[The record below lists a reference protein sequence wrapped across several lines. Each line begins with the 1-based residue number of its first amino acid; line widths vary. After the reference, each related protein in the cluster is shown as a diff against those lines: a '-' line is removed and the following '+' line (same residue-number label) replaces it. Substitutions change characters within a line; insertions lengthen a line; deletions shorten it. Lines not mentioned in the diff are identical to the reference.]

1 MDNNAMR
8 HITSFILSLLFI
20 CSTPF
25 LFAGKSNTLPKL
37 KEGKWT
43 GTLFLDSN
51 ATLYFKFDVALKDD
65 GTYLLTVMNADEKI
79 ELTDVVVKNDS
90 LHAKFPF
97 FNSTFVWKVS
107 KKGLFG
113 YWQNFQ
119 KGENYRIPCSITY
132 GDFYHPLHFLST
144 FYPPSN
150 IHGTWAATFDPGTP
164 DAYPAVGAFKQNGQ
178 WLSGTFLTETGDYRF
193 LEGVVLADSMVL
205 SCLDGTHAWMFTGRI
220 NGDTIRGHFYSG
232 KHWKGEWMAVRNENA
247 SLPDADSLT
256 KVEFAEPFR
265 LSIENVSA
273 GAPYGEF
280 SFPAEE
286 YKNKVT
292 IIQIMGTWCPNC
304 LDETRY
310 FLSLYEKFHAQG
322 LEIIAVA
329 YETGKDPAVHLE
341 RIKQLQKRLN
351 IPYLIVG
358 GGTSSKALASEHF
371 NMLTDIIS
379 FPTAIFI
386 GRDGQVKKV
395 HTGFSG
401 PGTGTYYTEYTK
413 ETELFIQQLLQEK

>member
-8 HITSFILSLLFI
+8 HFTSFILSLLFI
-20 CSTPF
+20 CSASI
-25 LFAGKSNTLPKL
+25 LFAGKGNALPKL

-43 GTLFLDSN
+43 GNLLLDSS
-51 ATLYFKFDVALKDD
+51 AIMYFKFDVTLKDD
-65 GTYLLTVMNADEKI
+65 GTYRLTVINADEKI
-79 ELTDVVVKNDS
+79 ELTDVVMKNDS

-97 FNSTFVWKVS
+97 FNSAFVWKVS

-119 KGENYRIPCSITY
+119 KGENYRVPCSITY
-132 GDFYHPLHFLST
+132 GDFYHPLHFIST

-150 IHGTWAATFDPGTP
+150 IDGTWAAIFDPGTT
-164 DAYPAVGAFKQNGQ
+164 DAYPAVGSFKQNGQ

-220 NGDTIRGHFYSG
+220 SGDTIRGHFYSG
-232 KHWKGEWMAVRNENA
+232 KHWKGEWMAVRNEKA
-247 SLPDADSLT
+247 TLPDPDTLT
-256 KVEFAEPFR
+256 KIENLEPFSFT
-265 LSIENVSA
+265 LNDVTA
-273 GAPYGEF
+273 GAPYGVF
-280 SFPAEE
+280 SFPSEE

-292 IIQIMGTWCPNC
+292 IIQIMGSWCPNC

-310 FLSLYEKFHAQG
+310 FLSLYEKYHAQG

-329 YETGKDPAVHLE
+329 YETGKDPVQHIE
-341 RIKQLQKRLN
+341 RIKQFQKKLN
-351 IPYLIVG
+351 IPYQIVV

-371 NMLTDIIS
+371 SMLTDIVS
-379 FPTAIFI
+379 FPTAVFI

-401 PGTGTYYTEYTK
+401 PGTGAYYMEYTE
-413 ETELFIQQLLQEK
+413 ETERFIQELLQEK

>member
-1 MDNNAMR
+1 MR
-8 HITSFILSLLFI
+8 HTHYLFCALLFI
-20 CSTPF
+20 FSSST
-25 LFAGKSNTLPKL
+25 LFAGRNTASPKL
-37 KEGKWT
+37 KAGLWT
-43 GTLFLDSN
+43 GSLFLDTSVSM
-51 ATLYFKFDVALKDD
+51 YFKFDVAQQTD
-65 GTYLLTVMNADEKI
+65 GSYQLTVINSDEKI
-79 ELTDVVVKNDS
+79 VLTDLVMKNDS
-90 LHAKFPF
+90 LHARFPF
-97 FNSTFVWKVS
+97 FNSEFVWKVS
-107 KKGLFG
+107 KKGLHG

-119 KGENYRIPCSITY
+119 KGNNYRIPCSITY

-144 FYPPSN
+144 FYPPSS
-150 IHGTWAATFDPGTP
+150 IQGKWSATFDPGTT
-164 DAYPAVGAFKQNGQ
+164 DAYPAVGVFKQDGQ
-178 WLSGTFLTETGDYRF
+178 WISGTFLTETGDYRF
-193 LEGVVLADSMVL
+193 LEGVVLRDSMVL

-220 NGDTIRGHFYSG
+220 HGDTIRGHFYSG

-247 SLPDADSLT
+247 TLPDADTRT
-256 KVEFAEPFR
+256 KVELNEPFR
-265 LSIENVSA
+265 LTIKDVSA

-280 SFPAEE
+280 NFPSEE

-292 IIQIMGTWCPNC
+292 IIQIMGSWCPNC

-310 FLSLYEKFHAQG
+310 FLSLYDKYHAQG

-329 YETGKDPAVHLE
+329 YETGKDPVVHLE

-371 NMLTDIIS
+371 SMLSDIIS
-379 FPTAIFI
+379 FPTAVFI

-401 PGTGTYYTEYTK
+401 PGTGDYYTTYTQ
-413 ETELFIQQLLQEK
+413 ETEAFIQELLRLK

>member
-1 MDNNAMR
+1 MR
-8 HITSFILSLLFI
+8 QTIYIFCTLLHL
-20 CSTPF
+20 CCAPL
-25 LFAGKSNTLPKL
+25 LFAGKNTAAPKL
-37 KEGKWT
+37 KTGVWT
-43 GTLFLDSN
+43 GSLLLDTNVSM
-51 ATLYFKFDVALKDD
+51 YFKFDVAQLTD
-65 GTYLLTVMNADEKI
+65 GSYQLTVINANEKI
-79 ELTDVVVKNDS
+79 VLTDLVMKNDS
-90 LHAKFPF
+90 LHARFPF
-97 FNSTFVWKVS
+97 FNSEFVWKAS
-107 KKGLFG
+107 KKGLNG

-119 KGENYRIPCSITY
+119 KGDNYRIPCSISY

-144 FYPPSN
+144 FYPPSEIN
-150 IHGTWAATFDPGTP
+150 GKWAATFDPGTTN
-164 DAYPAVGAFKQNGQ
+164 AYPAVGVFHQNQQ
-178 WLSGTFLTETGDYRF
+178 WISGTFLTETGDYRF
-193 LEGVVLADSMVL
+193 LEGVVLQDSIVL

-220 NGDTIRGHFYSG
+220 YGDTIRGHFYSG
-232 KHWKGEWMAVRNENA
+232 KHWKGEWLAVRNENA

-256 KVEFAEPFR
+256 KVELSQPFQ
-265 LSIENVSA
+265 LTIKDVSF

-280 SFPAEE
+280 NFPSEE

-292 IIQIMGTWCPNC
+292 IIQIMGSWCPNC

-310 FLSLYEKFHAQG
+310 FLSLYEKYHAQG

-329 YETGKDPAVHLE
+329 YETGKDPVVHLE

-371 NMLTDIIS
+371 SMLSEIIS

-386 GRDGQVKKV
+386 SRDGQVKKV

-401 PGTGTYYTEYTK
+401 PGTGDYYSTYIK
-413 ETELFIQQLLQEK
+413 ETEAFIQELLLQK

>member
-1 MDNNAMR
+1 MR
-8 HITSFILSLLFI
+8 YITPFLLSLLFI
-20 CSTPF
+20 SSTTA
-25 LFAGKSNTLPKL
+25 LFAGKGAVLPKL

-43 GTLFLDSN
+43 GTLLLDTN
-51 ATLYFKFDVALKDD
+51 AVMYFKFDIALKED
-65 GTYLLTVMNADEKI
+65 GSYRLTVMNAEEKI
-79 ELTDVVVKNDS
+79 ELTDVVMKNDS
-90 LHAKFPF
+90 LHARFPF

-107 KKGLFG
+107 KKGLIG

-144 FYPPSN
+144 FHPPSN
-150 IHGTWAATFDPGTP
+150 IAGKWAATFDPGTN
-164 DAYPAVGAFKQNGQ
+164 DAYPAVGVFTQDGQ

-193 LEGVVLADSMVL
+193 LEGIVLADSVVL

-220 NGDTIRGHFYSG
+220 KGDTLLGHFYSG

-247 SLPDADSLT
+247 SLPDPDTLT
-256 KVEFAEPFR
+256 KIETLEPFR
-265 LSIENVSA
+265 FTLNDVPA

-280 SFPAEE
+280 NFPSEE
-286 YKNKVT
+286 YTNKVT
-292 IIQIMGTWCPNC
+292 IIQIMGSWCPNC

-310 FLSLYEKFHAQG
+310 FLSLYEKYHAQG

-329 YETGKDPAVHLE
+329 YETGKDPVQHME

-351 IPYLIVG
+351 IPYQIVI
-358 GGTSSKALASEHF
+358 GGTSSKALASEQF
-371 NMLTDIIS
+371 KMLTDIIS

-401 PGTGTYYTEYTK
+401 PGTGSYYTEYTE
-413 ETELFIQQLLQEK
+413 ETERFIQELLQEK